1 MITTYSELKSNI
13 ADFMHR
19 SDLGD
24 IIPTFI
30 QLAESKIANNIKG
43 RKLTTR
49 LTTTLIANT
58 ETLSLPADYVSMHS
72 IVILSTTNSVCS
84 LVTDDKISEYNAKG
98 EKGIPKYYS
107 IVGDNIRFSDI
118 PDIGYSIIIT
128 YEAKLITLSDVV
140 STNFVLDNFP
150 YLYLY
155 GSLIEASIYANDVS
169 QVQFYQQKYDEAIIE
184 VNKKFDEEVLPVNIN
199 SGKLTNYTELKSN
212 IADFMHRA
220 DLGDIIP
227 TFIQLAESK
236 IANNIK
242 GRKLSTSVTT
252 TLTAG
257 VETLALPADYVS
269 MQSVVILSNPQV
281 VCELISDHQL
291 ANYNSLGRTGIPQFY
306 NIVGDNIYFSLKP
319 DYNYSV
325 KLTYETKLVSL
336 SNLVPTNFILDN
348 YPYLYLYGALIEGS
362 IFANDLTQ
370 VQLYQ
375 QKYDDAIYEVLR
387 KFGEES
393 WSGNVMRS
401 FSDYVV

>member
-1 MITTYSELKSNI
+1 MITTYAELKTNI

-19 SDLGD
+19 SDLTGV
-24 IIPTFI
+24 IPTFI

-43 RKLTTR
+43 RKLTTV
-49 LTTTLIANT
+49 LTTTLTANT
-58 ETLSLPADYVSMHS
+58 ETLSLPADYVSIHS
-72 IVILSTTNSVCS
+72 IVVLSTTNSVCS
-84 LVTDDKISEYNAKG
+84 LISDTKLSEYNAKG
-98 EKGIPKYYS
+98 DKGIPKYFS
-107 IVGDNIRFSDI
+107 IVGDTIRFSAI
-118 PDIGYSIIIT
+118 PDSGYTVKIT
-128 YEAKLITLSDVV
+128 YEANLIKLTDVV
-140 STNFVLDNFP
+140 TTNFILTNFP

-155 GSLIEASIYANDVS
+155 GALIEASIYSNDPD
-169 QVQFYQQKYDEAIIE
+169 QVQFYQQKYNEAIAE
-184 VNKKFDEEVLPVNIN
+184 VNAKFDEQVLPPNIN
-199 SGKLTNYTELKSN
+199 SSKLTNYTELKSN
-212 IADFMHRA
+212 IADFMHRS
-220 DLGDIIP
+220 DLDDIIP

-242 GRKLSTSVTT
+242 GRKLSTSLTT

-257 VETLALPADYVS
+257 VETLALPLDYVS

-291 ANYNSLGRTGIPQFY
+291 ANYNSLGTTGIPQFY
-306 NIVGDNIYFSLKP
+306 NIIGDNIYFSLKP
-319 DYNYSV
+319 DSSYSV